1 MTGIKKYREQA
12 GMTQLEL
19 AEAIG
24 VTQSAVAMWESGL
37 RKPDIFSLMRIAK
50 ALKCTTDALLDGIPL
65 NVERGN

>member
-37 RKPDIFSLMRIAK
+37 RKPDIFSLMRISK
-50 ALKCTTDALLDGIPL
+50 ELKCTTDALLEGISL
-65 NVERGN
+65 KAERGN